1 MISFMNL
8 RLHLQVHDPSKETNM
23 RLMRMLNVARALMAR
38 AMTQAA
44 HSPTAAV
51 LALCL
56 IFMF

>member
-1 MISFMNL
+1 MNL